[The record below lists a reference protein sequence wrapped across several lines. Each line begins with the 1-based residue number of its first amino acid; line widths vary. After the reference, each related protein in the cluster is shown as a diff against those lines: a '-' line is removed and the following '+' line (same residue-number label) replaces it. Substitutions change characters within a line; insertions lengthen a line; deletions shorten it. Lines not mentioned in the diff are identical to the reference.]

1 MEFLYIHILD
11 RDIVIELEYLC
22 EDMPIDKRKLTNMS
36 DSQTWFYSMYFSTH
50 TLYLF
55 LIFISIAWNG
65 YNTHQY
71 RILAERQLK
80 LENILTELLPS
91 SSSIS
96 SFYHQPST
104 IEQWFN
110 RIFHFIQQL
119 TSRDTKKNNSTA
131 ESYPVRIK
139 TFISTVA

>member
-71 RILAERQLK
+71 RILAERQSK

-91 SSSIS
+91 SSSIP

-119 TSRDTKKNNSTA
+119 TSRDTKNNNSTA

-139 TFISTVA
+139 TFISIVA